1 MLGGPAATAATPR
14 CQPWGHGCGREL
26 CWVSRDCCLQQPLRS
41 PWPWFSRGSGC
52 VGTPLSLP
60 RQWGARGSGAPAP
73 WGSVSPFWGCW
84 FLWSQVALCLPGAA
98 GLDRAVTR
106 GRSPCHWVLAPPG
119 VREGDLPGPAA
130 RGAIGLGSA
139 WGQAPWCRER
149 CVPWPFAGVLS
160 VPQSRPGWPQ
170 SPLEAPPCCQPW
182 VVDVLVCSGSCVCV
196 CRRCL
201 SRRVS
206 VAPVRCQ
213 PAEPGGCH
221 ASDTCSLYR
230 ACPRPCP
237 PGPFPT
243 GPNPTQGGKAK

>member
-26 CWVSRDCCLQQPLRS
+26 YWVSRDCCLQQPLRS

-106 GRSPCHWVLAPPG
+106 GRSPRHWVLAPRGGQRGRPAWPRCQRCRWPRLSMG
-119 VREGDLPGPAA
+119 TGTVVQGEVCTLAIRRDAQCPPVPSRVASESPRGTSLLPAMG
-130 RGAIGLGSA
+130 
-139 WGQAPWCRER
+139 CR
-149 CVPWPFAGVLS
+149 CVGV
-160 VPQSRPGWPQ
+160 
-170 SPLEAPPCCQPW
+170 
-182 VVDVLVCSGSCVCV
+182 
-196 CRRCL
+196 
-201 SRRVS
+201 
-206 VAPVRCQ
+206 
-213 PAEPGGCH
+213 
-221 ASDTCSLYR
+221 
-230 ACPRPCP
+230 
-237 PGPFPT
+237 
-243 GPNPTQGGKAK
+243 